1 MGIYRGIRKIIGFKI
16 IDFKNI
22 GFAVSR
28 AIVTGVSACVIA
40 TALTAA
46 PVQAK
51 DDRTVSLDY
60 TIHVGGFETMRVSF
74 NTALSA
80 TNYKMKMALDGQGVL
95 DWWFSMRMSAFSEGR
110 LAGGAFVPVRAGAD
124 SAWNGEQRQIRLS
137 YVDGGPPTTVIK
149 PSADDDDRDVVP
161 PNLRADARDLAGA
174 VLAGLAQL
182 NGRLDKNGGCT
193 VREAVFDG
201 RRRYNLVLAH
211 LGQDIIER
219 NDYSA
224 FSGAAL
230 RCSVK
235 IERIAGFRRKPS
247 RLKWRTSDGAT
258 LWIGQVFAKF
268 PPVPVRIE
276 MDTVL
281 GGLRVHLVRATLK
294 EGTKIRHLAAAH

>member
-1 MGIYRGIRKIIGFKI
+1 
-16 IDFKNI
+16 
-22 GFAVSR
+22 
-28 AIVTGVSACVIA
+28 
-40 TALTAA
+40 
-46 PVQAK
+46 
-51 DDRTVSLDY
+51 
-60 TIHVGGFETMRVSF
+60 
-74 NTALSA
+74 
-80 TNYKMKMALDGQGVL
+80 
-95 DWWFSMRMSAFSEGR
+95 
-110 LAGGAFVPVRAGAD
+110 
-124 SAWNGEQRQIRLS
+124 
-137 YVDGGPPTTVIK
+137 
-149 PSADDDDRDVVP
+149 
-161 PNLRADARDLAGA
+161 
-174 VLAGLAQL
+174 
-182 NGRLDKNGGCT
+182 